1 MSQEPYDLTQQV
13 SQLTTAPP
21 SAASGV
27 LISETIDA
35 AD

>member
-21 SAASGV
+21 KT
-27 LISETIDA
+27 LIQVRNNE
-35 AD
+35 